1 MDGSSV
7 LVVELAGRTGWTEV
21 LGLGGSVGAGDSGE
35 CGVGLSWLTFGALMG

>member
-7 LVVELAGRTGWTEV
+7 LVVELACRTGWTGV
-21 LGLGGSVGAGDSGE
+21 LGRSGTVEAGDSGE